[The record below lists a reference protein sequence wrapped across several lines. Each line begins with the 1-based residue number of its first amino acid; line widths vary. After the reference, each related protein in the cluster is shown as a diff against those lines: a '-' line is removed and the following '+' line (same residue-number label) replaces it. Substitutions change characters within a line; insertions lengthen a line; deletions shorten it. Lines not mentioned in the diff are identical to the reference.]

1 VGFNVIKP
9 GDNDPVMAGFEQ
21 EGYLVEFV
29 HIASGKTCVFPAWIT
44 DFSDS
49 YTSDWSTE
57 KIFGRN
63 DPIGS
68 FSGTSRRIS
77 LGMNIP
83 SFSVEEA
90 RQNLHQLE
98 HLIAHLYP
106 SYTTTDGVDT
116 MSGYPLVKVKFG
128 NLIKNA
134 RFRNNALN
142 ALKGG
147 LTCWMDSVTF
157 TPDLEAG
164 FHHPSPEMSN
174 ADIEAYNT
182 PYSVRQHAE
191 GNGTLN
197 RSHTFIPKTFQFS
210 TTLNVVHEHKLG
222 WRKQTWLGGVD
233 PKAPGASA
241 YPYGME
247 VLTGRVHYTAAGKGD
262 NHPTLRTK
270 VPPKEGEPT
279 ARELMKIYNNVLG
292 EL

>member
-1 VGFNVIKP
+1 MGFNVIKP
-9 GDNDPVMAGFEQ
+9 GDNDPVMAGFE
-21 EGYLVEFV
+21 ESGYLVEFA
-29 HIASGKTCVFPAWIT
+29 HIASGKTCVFPAFIT
-44 DFSDS
+44 DLSDT

-116 MSGYPLVKVKFG
+116 MSSYPLVKVKFG

-134 RFRNNALN
+134 RNKNNALN
-142 ALKGG
+142 AFKGG
-147 LTCWMDSVTF
+147 LTCWMDSVSF
-157 TPDLEAG
+157 TPDLESG

-174 ADIEAYNT
+174 EDIAAYNT
-182 PYSVRQHAE
+182 PYSVKQH
-191 GNGTLN
+191 GRGKGVLN
-197 RSHTFIPKTFQFS
+197 RSHTFIPKAFSFS

-222 WRKQTWLGGVD
+222 WRKQTWLGGTS
-233 PKAPGASA
+233 PNKSGASA
-241 YPYGME
+241 FPYGME
-247 VLTGRVHYTAAGKGD
+247 VLTGRVHYTGGHSK
-262 NHPTLRTK
+262 PTLRTK
-270 VPPKEGEPT
+270 TPAKPGQTAKEI
-279 ARELMKIYNNVLG
+279 MKVYNNILG
-292 EL
+292 EV